1 MKLPKIEF
9 PPHLG
14 SSGWSKWSTHKNERI
29 SNGLK
34 SQKSPALIS
43 AEGPASKGNAPRWQ
57 RPENG
62 WHRSGTSIFFRT
74 WWKNG
79 KTINHENWGHM
90 GSLACESCG
99 MLRISPGKFGGSTHN
114 AIGCLPTKGDR
125 HASVDRYYI
134 GRIWKTMPT
143 GQCGHN
149 VASPVHG

>member
-1 MKLPKIEF
+1 VAAAREWLAQIRYLNFCPDMVE
-9 PPHLG
+9 
-14 SSGWSKWSTHKNERI
+14 KWE
-29 SNGLK
+29 
-34 SQKSPALIS
+34 
-43 AEGPASKGNAPRWQ
+43 
-57 RPENG
+57 
-62 WHRSGTSIFFRT
+62 
-74 WWKNG
+74 
-79 KTINHENWGHM
+79 TINHENWGHM

-149 VASPVHG
+149 VASSWLGLLITATSKKYTMCKDQQQKSG